1 MTLRSYLIVMAAGT
15 LGAWAVVALIVS
27 ATDPATAS
35 AGVFAVFY
43 ACMFLAIAGLL
54 SLTGFSAR
62 VFILNRRLLIS
73 KEVATSFRQAMLL
86 AALAVGALWL
96 QSRGQLNWWTGA
108 LMVIIMTLA
117 ESFFI
122 SGRVRRD

>member
-1 MTLRSYLIVMAAGT
+1 MAAGT
-15 LGAWAVVALIVS
+15 AAAWAVVAMVVS

-35 AGVFAVFY
+35 AAVFAIFY
-43 ACMFLAIAGLL
+43 ACVFLAVAGLL
-54 SLTGFSAR
+54 SITGFSAR
-62 VFILNRRLLIS
+62 VFILNRRLQIS
-73 KEVATSFRQAMLL
+73 REVAAAFRQAVLL

-108 LMVIIMTLA
+108 LMVVIMTLL

-122 SGRVRRD
+122 SARVRR